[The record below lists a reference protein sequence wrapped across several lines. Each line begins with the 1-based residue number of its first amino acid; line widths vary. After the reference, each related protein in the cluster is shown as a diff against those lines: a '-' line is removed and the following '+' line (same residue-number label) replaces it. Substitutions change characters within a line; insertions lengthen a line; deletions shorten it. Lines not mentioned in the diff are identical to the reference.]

1 MLSLPL
7 LSSAPLEWVQPKTFQ
22 NRYELR
28 SGENLA
34 ATLEFPKTFG
44 SLAIAAAADGRWTF
58 KRVGFFSPRITIRI
72 EGQEAELAVYHPKWT
87 GTEGKLQFAS
97 GETYTWKVANF
108 WATQFVWLAGDQQLI
123 LFRPGIEDASMSD
136 WFKTQARVEIQPEV
150 GSLSRVSL
158 LILLGWYLMILK
170 QQDDTAAATAATTTT
185 VS

>member
-34 ATLEFPKTFG
+34 ATLEFPKAFG

-58 KRVGFFSPRITIRI
+58 KRVGFFSTRITIRV
-72 EGQEAELAVYHPKWT
+72 EGQEDELAVYHPKWT
-87 GTEGKLQFAS
+87 GTEGKLQFSS
-97 GETYTWKVANF
+97 GEIYTWKVANF
-108 WATQFVWLAGDQQLI
+108 WATQFVWLAGDQQLV
-123 LFRPGIEDASMSD
+123 LFRPGVEDSSMSD
-136 WFKTQARVEIQPEV
+136 WFKTQARVEIRPEA
-150 GSLSRVSL
+150 STLSHVSL
-158 LILLGWYLMILK
+158 LVLLGWYLMILK
-170 QQDDTAAATAATTTT
+170 EQDDAAATAATTAA